1 MSDILLDKIIQNT
14 KEFLN
19 KQAFYSF
26 CYRYPE
32 EWLKLIIT
40 SIMGEKKYEYFT
52 NHDTDFYKIE
62 NNYQLIELNDKLSFL
77 YLKLKSTMALKHK
90 LN

>member
-52 NHDTDFYKIE
+52 NHDTDFC
-62 NNYQLIELNDKLSFL
+62 LL
-77 YLKLKSTMALKHK
+77 YTSDAADD
-90 LN
+90 NSRV